1 MSNTIIEVVKPG
13 LATSVQDLGRTGFQA
28 FGVVVSGAMD
38 SFALQVG
45 NILVGNPREAAGIEI
60 VIMGPELRILED
72 TVLAI
77 CGADLSPKLDGELLP
92 VWKSFSVRKGQ
103 VITFGQPKDGAYAYI
118 AVAGGIDTPVV
129 MGSKSTYTKA
139 AIGGFKGRYLQKGD
153 HLASSPFSFSLKS
166 VSGRGL
172 SPTYVPNYKNVE
184 KVRVILG
191 PDQAAIAESSI
202 EQFLSSSYKVSTQ
215 SDRMGYRL
223 EGAELTHKHGA
234 DILSDAVLSGTI
246 QVPASGQPIVLLAD
260 RQTTGGYTRIGTVI
274 SVDLPF
280 VAQKYT
286 GSELRFE
293 TVQVEEAQLLYVKR
307 ERLLKCLSL
316 GAGVI
321 G

>member
-1 MSNTIIEVVKPG
+1 
-13 LATSVQDLGRTGFQA
+13 
-28 FGVVVSGAMD
+28 
-38 SFALQVG
+38 
-45 NILVGNPREAAGIEI
+45 
-60 VIMGPELRILED
+60 
-72 TVLAI
+72 
-77 CGADLSPKLDGELLP
+77 
-92 VWKSFSVRKGQ
+92 
-103 VITFGQPKDGAYAYI
+103 
-118 AVAGGIDTPVV
+118 
-129 MGSKSTYTKA
+129 
-139 AIGGFKGRYLQKGD
+139 
-153 HLASSPFSFSLKS
+153 
-166 VSGRGL
+166 
-172 SPTYVPNYKNVE
+172 
-184 KVRVILG
+184 
-191 PDQAAIAESSI
+191 
-202 EQFLSSSYKVSTQ
+202 
-215 SDRMGYRL
+215 MGYRL

-307 ERLLKCLSL
+307 ERLLRCLSL

>member
-45 NILVGNPREAAGIEI
+45 NMLVGNRRNAAGLEI

-77 CGADLSPKLDGELLP
+77 CGADLSPKLDGEQFP
-92 VWKSFSVRKGQ
+92 GWKSVAVKKGQ

-118 AVAGGIDTPVV
+118 AVAGGIETPFV
-129 MGSKSTYTKA
+129 MGSRSTYTKA

-153 HLASSPFSFSLKS
+153 RLANGPSHLPLGS
-166 VSGRGL
+166 VSGKGL
-172 SPTYVPNYKNVE
+172 SSKFIPNYKNAE
-184 KVRVILG
+184 KIRVVLG
-191 PDQAAIAESSI
+191 PDQAAFPDNSI
-202 EQFLSSSYKVSTQ
+202 KQFLSASYKVSAK

-223 EGAELTHKHGA
+223 EGAELTHQHGA
-234 DILSDAVLSGTI
+234 DILSDAVMAGTI
-246 QVPASGQPIVLLAD
+246 QVPANGQPIVLLAD

-274 SVDLPF
+274 SVDLPL

-286 GSELRFE
+286 GSELQFE
-293 TVQVEEAQLLYVKR
+293 AIGVEEAQMLYVKR
-307 ERLLKCLSL
+307 ERLLRCLSFET
-316 GAGVI
+316 GVAG
-321 G
+321 